1 MEISSTELLNWR
13 KHPCSEKF
21 FQYLAD
27 FRQHNADTIRNIL
40 LNGNEPDNETVK
52 LVAMRCEV
60 ISDILDIEFEDIDRF
75 YNPDKY
81 NLETGERDGSEESIG
96 NNTEALSDSV

>member
-1 MEISSTELLNWR
+1 MEISLTELLNWR

-21 FQYLAD
+21 FQYLTD

-81 NLETGERDGSEESIG
+81 NPETGERDGSEESVG